1 MRHSLIL
8 PIWWHFSLVNNK
20 YIRFIRNVIKFENK
34 ENRIPTARK
43 LKFSI
48 RISSVNVTKSAR
60 YCGFGHIY
68 WRNLHFLCSPPPAP
82 PRAHDKN
89 ESYTRFSEDIH
100 VFFFSFYVLSICVM
114 GQKSRVNWRCSAVF
128 AINVEYIEHINLAF
142 LVLIFSPLLPTDLV
156 INNSN
161 RIVDKLFVASI
172 LQPCH

>member
-1 MRHSLIL
+1 MQ
-8 PIWWHFSLVNNK
+8 
-20 YIRFIRNVIKFENK
+20 
-34 ENRIPTARK
+34 
-43 LKFSI
+43 
-48 RISSVNVTKSAR
+48 
-60 YCGFGHIY
+60 
-68 WRNLHFLCSPPPAP
+68 SPPAL

-142 LVLIFSPLLPTDLV
+142 LVLIFSPLLPADLV

-161 RIVDKLFVASI
+161 RIVDKLFVVSI
-172 LQPCH
+172 YSRVINTSVAFSEPYQISKMDPYAKIVNGYYNPLH